1 MKDKIKVSAI
11 VPVFNEEKT
20 VSKVVTALLTSNQVD
35 EVIVVND
42 GSIDKSREKIKS
54 FGKKIKLINLKKNM
68 GKGYVLAEGVK
79 QALGEV
85 VMFIDADIVNLKQKN
100 IKQLLEPVINNHWRA
115 VVGVRKKI
123 RMIPAPFA
131 NLSGERVYY
140 KEDLL
145 PYLKQ
150 MRKTRFGIEIFLNH
164 LFDNKP
170 VKKISLMKLKGL
182 YKYEKRSPATAFKEY
197 VDEGVEIAR
206 ELARQEKLLVEDLKI
221 IERLK
226 KATNFYEFKDIVKKI
241 SNLRVRE
248 YLEKY
253 VLKYLQKARSWWQKW

>member
-1 MKDKIKVSAI
+1 MKDKIKVSVI

-42 GSIDKSREKIKS
+42 GSIDKSLEKIKS

-68 GKGYVLAEGVK
+68 GKGYALAEGVGK
-79 QALGEV
+79 ALGEV

-100 IKQLLEPVINNHWRA
+100 IEQLLEPIINHHWRA
-115 VVGVRKKI
+115 VVGVRKNI
-123 RMIPAPFA
+123 RMIPSPFA
-131 NLSGERVYY
+131 RLSGERVYY

-145 PYLKQ
+145 EHLKQ

-182 YKYEKRSPATAFKEY
+182 YKYEKRDPATAFKEY

-226 KATNFYEFKDIVKKI
+226 KATNFYEFKDRVEKI

-253 VLKYLQKARSWWQKW
+253 VLKYLQKAKSWWQKW